1 VKFVTESYYTDE
13 NKGCVWAWPY
23 REKAHCD
30 ISHWTDVLHLVIT
43 TCYESSAQ
51 CTLFIFHVWSLQ
63 QAVHHA

>member
-1 VKFVTESYYTDE
+1 MRIKAVFEHGHTEKEHIVTSLTEQ
-13 NKGCVWAWPY
+13 N
-23 REKAHCD
+23 
-30 ISHWTDVLHLVIT
+30 VLHLVIT